1 MLASPLQWALGLFLK
16 ARSFAEAYNPTRLMV
31 VELEPSLPKVLFF
44 PLGSVWLDCRASAK
58 LSARAE
64 SVADESIT
72 HHHRFLHVESAPTN
86 QLTQHWQ
93 RLWRRRKKVNLETDT
108 HMTTAVTEV
117 YWIIVAASSNEHRNE
132 MDLHLKQSQHQI
144 SFVSKPPQMYQ
155 MYNPTNR
162 WGVLCRWT
170 PVLSSLKVPM
180 RVQTDRQTNKHT
192 DSGCVGEKWEIEVGE
207 ERWELKLGWAGNK

>member
-93 RLWRRRKKVNLETDT
+93 RLWRRRRKVTNLETDT
-108 HMTTAVTEV
+108 HMTTSCGDCEV
-117 YWIIVAASSNEHRNE
+117 YWIIDAASKQWTQKWDGFALEVDTTSN
-132 MDLHLKQSQHQI
+132 L
-144 SFVSKPPQMYQ
+144 
-155 MYNPTNR
+155 
-162 WGVLCRWT
+162 LC
-170 PVLSSLKVPM
+170 V
-180 RVQTDRQTNKHT
+180 
-192 DSGCVGEKWEIEVGE
+192 
-207 ERWELKLGWAGNK
+207 